1 MRIAARTAGLKQWQ
15 ESAWPSGW
23 ASGCGWP
30 ATVDAPAPGHL
41 SAFHDFLDDLGIAR
55 DDQVVRRIAHE
66 GVAVAGVVL
75 TRASLVPEIRVTAEG
90 VYWHPA
96 AVTDEDALVTR
107 RIEPLTPALD
117 EISRAFADQWA
128 HAASAAQLFPCA

>member
-1 MRIAARTAGLKQWQ
+1 
-15 ESAWPSGW
+15 
-23 ASGCGWP
+23 
-30 ATVDAPAPGHL
+30 
-41 SAFHDFLDDLGIAR
+41 
-55 DDQVVRRIAHE
+55 VRPIAHE

-128 HAASAAQLFPCA
+128 HAPSAAQLFPCA

>member
-1 MRIAARTAGLKQWQ
+1 M
-15 ESAWPSGW
+15 
-23 ASGCGWP
+23 
-30 ATVDAPAPGHL
+30 
-41 SAFHDFLDDLGIAR
+41 
-55 DDQVVRRIAHE
+55 RRIAHE

-117 EISRAFADQWA
+117 EITGLRRPVGPRCQR
-128 HAASAAQLFPCA
+128 SATVPLRVT